1 MHTGQKAIVV
11 GAGIVG
17 LATAR
22 ALSIKGF
29 KVTVIDKTQEAIGAS
44 IRNFGMLWPVGQPD
58 GALYSRA
65 KRSKEIWLE
74 CLKGMGLAYNACGSV
89 HLAYHQDE
97 WDVLN
102 EMQSIFSDNHRP
114 VSLLTPSQIGEK
126 FSGINQRKLMGGLY
140 SDDEVIID
148 PRAGIKGLP
157 VYLHETY
164 GVEFIWGTA
173 ITQVSANKVASFD
186 KSFEAD
192 IICICSGSDFE
203 TLYPSVFA
211 SLPITKSRLQMMRF
225 VHENPSFKIGTSVC
239 GGLSLLHYKSFAVAS
254 TLPVLKARIDAEL
267 SEYVKHGIHVM
278 VSQNANGELTVGDTH
293 EYGLDF
299 DPFDNHYQNQL
310 ILDYLKK
317 MMHIDDWR
325 ITQSWNGIYPTMKNG
340 DTDLFLKIESGIYIL
355 NGIGGHGM
363 TMSFGFAEEMINK
376 L

>member
-1 MHTGQKAIVV
+1 MITGQKAIVV

-74 CLKGMGLAYNACGSV
+74 CLKGMGLSYNACGSV

-97 WDVLN
+97 WDVLT

-114 VSLLTPSQIGEK
+114 VSLLTPSEIVEK
-126 FSGINQRKLMGGLY
+126 YSGINQQKLIGGLY

-157 VYLHETY
+157 AYLSETY
-164 GVEFIWGTA
+164 GVAFIWGTA
-173 ITQVSANKVASFD
+173 ITQVSAHKVASFD

-192 IICICSGSDFE
+192 LICVCSGSDFE
-203 TLYPSVFA
+203 TLYPSIFA

-225 VHENPSFKIGTSVC
+225 VHENPNFEIGTSVC

-254 TLPVLKARIDAEL
+254 SLPVLKARIDAEL

-325 ITQSWNGIYPTMKNG
+325 IKQSWNGIYPTMKNG
-340 DTDLFLKIESGIYIL
+340 DTDLFMEIESGIYIL